1 MIDPAFPA
9 ASWFLWVAPIL
20 FAVVYALP
28 IFLTPLG
35 WARWFTWD
43 TPARDDL
50 AVYFGRCTGALGL
63 ALCAAC
69 LHAAPHPAANRA
81 LFDVIAI
88 AGGLLVIVHIRGAIE
103 KRQPFIE
110 TLEIGLYAVLT
121 GVAIWLRP

>member
-43 TPARDDL
+43 TPPRDDL
-50 AVYFGRCTGALGL
+50 AVYFGRCTGA
-63 ALCAAC
+63 
-69 LHAAPHPAANRA
+69 HDHTQNTTNKQTTQQPTTNHTQNN
-81 LFDVIAI
+81 VIAI
-88 AGGLLVIVHIRGAIE
+88 AGGLLVIVHIR
-103 KRQPFIE
+103 
-110 TLEIGLYAVLT
+110 
-121 GVAIWLRP
+121 

>member
-43 TPARDDL
+43 TPPRDDL
-50 AVYFGRCTGALGL
+50 AVYFGRCTGAHGH
-63 ALCAAC
+63 AQSAARM
-69 LHAAPHPAANRA
+69 HGAPPPAAKRA
-81 LFDVIAI
+81 QIEERAI

-110 TLEIGLYAVLT
+110 TLEIGLYAALT